1 MAVNLMALYDTYGG
15 DVSYLSN
22 VKGNCP
28 FEYYTDDP
36 EFLRDA
42 KSAAK
47 YVAQRLGTG
56 LSLSTLN
63 ISDLTIYAAFEE
75 AVTTYGNLVYQ
86 YKIRDN
92 YINMEGSETS
102 PFSNIGY
109 THILSDD
116 IGSPVTWSAPRPA
129 NYAEVNFNQSYSAS
143 VVDNEIWVI
152 SASVND
158 FIAPDFSYINSF
170 TLGSGFNDPT
180 YTGPG
185 DLIMDLSQFVY
196 NQFNRVGGATVVT
209 PYYNAATSSWN
220 AVSASITSGS
230 TSFVVT
236 GSNNTITTFNI
247 GSGSLPDTDTNFYI
261 VTGSTAALTAKNIA
275 AKLTAVSSASFGTSM
290 IFTTGSTA
298 TTLNISSSL
307 SYANPTNFRINGTFA
322 QFTGVT
328 SGSTYNI
335 PDGYSHI
342 YFFTTTPNISGT
354 GARFTGSNGTIPTV
368 YIQTTVETFND
379 KILSNNL
386 TTITS
391 VIADGYGAEANVG
404 GNFEVKKGILP
415 LIPGQQNYDLNAWAA
430 TSASLENGDTIE
442 VRRVFC
448 EQPPAIARYFD
459 PYAGTGTGVQSLL
472 ETFGFGQFSPGIN
485 FLLMPMNFDLQ
496 KIQSIELND
505 TIRRA
510 SYSFELQN
518 NQLRIFPRPSI
529 DLNLFFEY
537 VKKSNKNNILRDKRK
552 NVVTDIMNV
561 PYRNP
566 VYMNINTI
574 GRMWIFKYTLALSR
588 EVEAHIRIQY
598 SSTSIQGMG
607 PINGSELI
615 TDARKEK
622 EDLILELKEMLNEVS
637 RKSQLE
643 RKQQEAGFLKDTLA
657 SIPLPIY
664 IK

>member
-1 MAVNLMALYDTYGG
+1 MAINLMELYDVHGG
-15 DVSYLSN
+15 DVGYLSN

-42 KSAAK
+42 KSVAK

-56 LSLSTLN
+56 LQLSTLN
-63 ISDLTIYAAFEE
+63 IGDLTVYAAFEE

-102 PFSNIGY
+102 PFSNTAY

-129 NYAEVNFNQSYSAS
+129 NYAEVKYNQSYSAS
-143 VVDNEIWVI
+143 IVDNEIWVI

-158 FIAPDFSYINSF
+158 FIAPDLDYINSF
-170 TLGSGFNDPT
+170 TLGAGFIDPT
-180 YTGPG
+180 APGP
-185 DLIMDLSQFVY
+185 DVITMDLSQFVY
-196 NQFNRVGGATVVT
+196 NQYNRVGGETLVI
-209 PYYNAATSSWN
+209 PYYNANSTTWDASS
-220 AVSASITSGS
+220 VSIISG
-230 TSFVVT
+230 TTTFFVT
-236 GSNNTITTFNI
+236 GSNNTITTFHI
-247 GSGSLPDTDTNFYI
+247 GDGNTADTTTDFYI
-261 VTGSTAALTAKNIA
+261 VTGSTSSETAQNIA
-275 AKLTAVSSASFGTSM
+275 EKLTAVSSASFGTTLNV
-290 IFTTGSTA
+290 TTGSPA
-298 TTLNISSSL
+298 TTLTVSSSL
-307 SYANPTNFRINGTFA
+307 SYANIANFSINGTSVP
-322 QFTGVT
+322 FTGIT
-328 SGSTYNI
+328 SGSDYQI
-335 PDGYSHI
+335 QPGYSHI
-342 YFFTTTPNISGT
+342 YFFTTTPEISGT
-354 GARFTGSNGTIPTV
+354 ASRFTGSNGTMPTV
-368 YIQTTVETFND
+368 YIQTTADTYNNKV
-379 KILSNNL
+379 LSNNL

-391 VIADGYGAEANVG
+391 RIADGYGAEANVG
-404 GNFEVKKGILP
+404 GSYNIIKGTVP
-415 LIPGQQNYDLNAWAA
+415 LKVGVQNYDLNAWAA
-430 TSASLENGDTIE
+430 ASASLEDGDTIE
-442 VRRVFC
+442 VRRVFY
-448 EQPPAIARYFD
+448 EQPPAIVRYFD

-505 TIRRA
+505 TIRRS
-510 SYSFELQN
+510 SYSFELRN
-518 NQLRIFPRPSI
+518 NQLVIFPRPSI
-529 DLNLFFEY
+529 ELNLFIEY
-537 VKKSNKNNILRDKRK
+537 VKFSEKSNIIKDRRK

-566 VYMNINTI
+566 VYMNINPV
-574 GRMWIFKYTLALSR
+574 GRMWIFKYTLALAR

-598 SSTSIQGMG
+598 SSMSIQGIG

-615 TDARKEK
+615 TDARKER
-622 EDLILELKEMLNEVS
+622 EDLINELKEMLNEVS

-643 RKQQEAGFLKDTLA
+643 RKQQEANFLKDTLA
-657 SIPLPIY
+657 TIPIPIY

>member
-180 YTGPG
+180 YTGTG

-442 VRRVFC
+442 VRRVFY

-505 TIRRA
+505 TIRR
-510 SYSFELQN
+510 SGYSFELQN

-537 VKKSNKNNILRDKRK
+537 VKKSNKNNIVKRC
-552 NVVTDIMNV
+552 
-561 PYRNP
+561 
-566 VYMNINTI
+566 
-574 GRMWIFKYTLALSR
+574 FK
-588 EVEAHIRIQY
+588 I
-598 SSTSIQGMG
+598 
-607 PINGSELI
+607 LI
-615 TDARKEK
+615 
-622 EDLILELKEMLNEVS
+622 
-637 RKSQLE
+637 
-643 RKQQEAGFLKDTLA
+643 
-657 SIPLPIY
+657 
-664 IK
+664 

>member
-180 YTGPG
+180 YTGTG

-442 VRRVFC
+442 VRRVFY

-622 EDLILELKEMLNEVS
+622 EDLIIELKEMLNEVS

>member
-1 MAVNLMALYDTYGG
+1 MSNIAIYNGTSSFVSGSSTPFGFYDSDSTFRTDAVNT
-15 DVSYLSN
+15 SQW
-22 VKGNCP
+22 C
-28 FEYYTDDP
+28 
-36 EFLRDA
+36 
-42 KSAAK
+42 
-47 YVAQRLGTG
+47 AQRLGYPLVEVELQTG
-56 LSLSTLN
+56 SFFT
-63 ISDLTIYAAFEE
+63 AFEE
-75 AVTTYGNLVYQ
+75 AVTTYGNEVYQ
-86 YKIRDN
+86 YKVREN
-92 YINMEGSETS
+92 YLSMEGNSTGSSFNNKVITPNLGRIIALSQTYGTEAGAGGNVTY
-102 PFSNIGY
+102 Y
-109 THILSDD
+109 TGSLTLTEGVQDYNMD
-116 IGSPVTWSAPRPA
+116 IW
-129 NYAEVNFNQSYSAS
+129 AS
-143 VVDNEIWVI
+143 
-152 SASVND
+152 
-158 FIAPDFSYINSF
+158 
-170 TLGSGFNDPT
+170 GSG
-180 YTGPG
+180 
-185 DLIMDLSQFVY
+185 I
-196 NQFNRVGGATVVT
+196 
-209 PYYNAATSSWN
+209 TSS
-220 AVSASITSGS
+220 
-230 TSFVVT
+230 
-236 GSNNTITTFNI
+236 
-247 GSGSLPDTDTNFYI
+247 
-261 VTGSTAALTAKNIA
+261 
-275 AKLTAVSSASFGTSM
+275 
-290 IFTTGSTA
+290 
-298 TTLNISSSL
+298 
-307 SYANPTNFRINGTFA
+307 
-322 QFTGVT
+322 
-328 SGSTYNI
+328 
-335 PDGYSHI
+335 
-342 YFFTTTPNISGT
+342 
-354 GARFTGSNGTIPTV
+354 
-368 YIQTTVETFND
+368 
-379 KILSNNL
+379 
-386 TTITS
+386 
-391 VIADGYGAEANVG
+391 
-404 GNFEVKKGILP
+404 
-415 LIPGQQNYDLNAWAA
+415 
-430 TSASLENGDTIE
+430 IE
-442 VRRVFC
+442 IKRVFF
-448 EQPPAIARYFD
+448 ENPPAIVRYFD

-622 EDLILELKEMLNEVS
+622 EDLIIELKEMLNEVS

>member
-1 MAVNLMALYDTYGG
+1 MAINLMQLYDNYGG

-47 YVAQRLGTG
+47 YIAQRLGTG
-56 LSLSTLN
+56 IGLSTLN
-63 ISDLTIYAAFEE
+63 ISDLTVYAAFEE

-116 IGSPVTWSAPRPA
+116 VGSPVTWSAPRPA
-129 NYAEVNFNQSYSAS
+129 NWAEVNYNQSYSAS
-143 VVDNEIWVI
+143 IVDNEIWVI

-158 FIAPDFSYINSF
+158 FIAPDFNYINSF
-170 TLGSGFNDPT
+170 TLGSGFTDPT

-185 DLIMDLSQFVY
+185 SLVMDLSQFVY
-196 NQFNRVGGATVVT
+196 NQFNRTGGATVIT
-209 PYYNAATSSWN
+209 PYYNAATSSFN
-220 AVSASITSGS
+220 AASVSITSGS

-261 VTGSTAALTAKNIA
+261 VTGSTAALTAANIA
-275 AKLTAVSSASFGTSM
+275 AKLTAVSSASFGTPM
-290 IFTTGSTA
+290 TFVTGSPA

-307 SYANPTNFRINGTFA
+307 SYSNPTNFRINGTGA

-328 SGSTYNI
+328 SGSNYSI
-335 PDGYSHI
+335 PEGYSHI

-368 YIQTTVETFND
+368 YIQTTVDTFND
-379 KILSNNL
+379 KVLSNNL

-404 GNFEVKKGILP
+404 GNYDVKKGVLP
-415 LIPGQQNYDLNAWAA
+415 LIPGEQDYDLNAWAA
-430 TSASLENGDTIE
+430 VSESLESGDTIE
-442 VRRVFC
+442 VRRVYY

-510 SYSFELQN
+510 GYSFELRN

-529 DLNLFFEY
+529 DLNLYFEY

-566 VYMNINTI
+566 VYMNINTV
-574 GRMWIFKYTLALSR
+574 GRMWIFKYTLALAR
-588 EVEAHIRIQY
+588 EVEAHIHIQY
-598 SSTSIQGMG
+598 SSTSIQGIG

>member
-1 MAVNLMALYDTYGG
+1 MAINLMQLYDNYGG

-56 LSLSTLN
+56 IGLSTLN

-92 YINMEGSETS
+92 YINMEGTETS

-116 IGSPVTWSAPRPA
+116 VGSPVTWSAPRPA

-143 VVDNEIWVI
+143 IVDNEIWVI
-152 SASVND
+152 SASIND
-158 FIAPDFSYINSF
+158 FIAPDFNYINSF
-170 TLGSGFNDPT
+170 TLSSGFNDPT

-185 DLIMDLSQFVY
+185 SLVMDLSQFVY
-196 NQFNRVGGATVVT
+196 NQFNRVGGATIVT
-209 PYYNAATSSWN
+209 PFYNAATSSWN
-220 AVSASITSGS
+220 AASVSITSGA

-247 GSGSLPDTDTNFYI
+247 GSGSLPDTDTDFYI
-261 VTGSTAALTAKNIA
+261 ATGSTAALTAANIA
-275 AKLTAVSSASFGTSM
+275 AKLTAVSSASFGTAM
-290 IFTTGSTA
+290 TFTTGSTA

-307 SYANPTNFRINGTFA
+307 SYSNTTNFRINGTSA

-328 SGSTYNI
+328 SGSNYSI
-335 PDGYSHI
+335 PEGFSHI

-368 YIQTTVETFND
+368 YIQTTLETFND
-379 KILSNNL
+379 KVLSNNL

-404 GNFEVKKGILP
+404 GNYEVKKGVLP

-430 TSASLENGDTIE
+430 ASASLEDGDTIE
-442 VRRVFC
+442 VRRVFY

-510 SYSFELQN
+510 SYSFELRN
-518 NQLRIFPRPSI
+518 NQLIIFPRPSI

-537 VKKSNKNNILRDKRK
+537 VKKSNKNSILRDKRK
-552 NVVTDIMNV
+552 NVVTDVMNV

-566 VYMNINTI
+566 VYMNINTV
-574 GRMWIFKYTLALSR
+574 GRMWIFKFTLALAR

-598 SSTSIQGMG
+598 SSTNIQGIG

-622 EDLILELKEMLNEVS
+622 EDLIVELKEMLNEVS

>member
-1 MAVNLMALYDTYGG
+1 MAVNLMQLYDNYGG

-56 LSLSTLN
+56 IGLSTLN

-92 YINMEGSETS
+92 YINMEGTETS
-102 PFSNIGY
+102 PFSNVGY

-116 IGSPVTWSAPRPA
+116 VGSPVTWSAPRPA
-129 NYAEVNFNQSYSAS
+129 NWAEVNFNQSYSAS
-143 VVDNEIWVI
+143 IVDNEIWVI

-158 FIAPDFSYINSF
+158 FIAPDFSYITSF
-170 TLGSGFNDPT
+170 TLGSGFVDPT

-185 DLIMDLSQFVY
+185 SFVMDLSQFVY
-196 NQFNRVGGATVVT
+196 SQFNKVGGATVVT
-209 PYYNAATSSWN
+209 PFYNAATSSWN
-220 AVSASITSGS
+220 AISASITSGS

-261 VTGSTAALTAKNIA
+261 VTGSTAALTAANIA
-275 AKLTAVSSASFGTSM
+275 AKLTAVSSASFGTAM
-290 IFTTGSTA
+290 TFTTGSPA
-298 TTLNISSSL
+298 TTLNIASSL
-307 SYANPTNFRINGTFA
+307 SYSNPTNFRINGTSA

-328 SGSTYNI
+328 SGSNYSI
-335 PDGYSHI
+335 PEGYSHI
-342 YFFTTTPNISGT
+342 YFFTTTPTISGT
-354 GARFTGSNGTIPTV
+354 GTRFTGSNGTIPTV
-368 YIQTTVETFND
+368 YIQTKFDTFND
-379 KILSNNL
+379 KLLSNNL

-404 GNFEVKKGILP
+404 GNYDVKKGSLS

-430 TSASLENGDTIE
+430 ASASLEDGDTIE
-442 VRRVFC
+442 VRRVFY

-510 SYSFELQN
+510 SYSFELRN
-518 NQLRIFPRPSI
+518 NQLIIFPRPSI

-537 VKKSNKNNILRDKRK
+537 VKKSNKNSILRDRRK
-552 NVVTDIMNV
+552 NVVTDVMNV

-566 VYMNINTI
+566 VYMNINTV
-574 GRMWIFKYTLALSR
+574 GRMWIFKYTLALAR

-598 SSTSIQGMG
+598 SSTNIQGIG
-607 PINGSELI
+607 PINGAELI

-622 EDLILELKEMLNEVS
+622 EDLIVELKEMLNEVS

>member
-180 YTGPG
+180 YTGTG

-442 VRRVFC
+442 VRRVFY

-505 TIRRA
+505 TIRR
-510 SYSFELQN
+510 SGYSFELQN

-566 VYMNINTI
+566 VYMNINTV
-574 GRMWIFKYTLALSR
+574 GRMWIFKYTLALAR

-622 EDLILELKEMLNEVS
+622 EDLIIELKEMLNEVS

>member
-1 MAVNLMALYDTYGG
+1 MAINLMQLYDNYGG

-42 KSAAK
+42 KSAAR
-47 YVAQRLGTG
+47 YIAQRLGTG
-56 LSLSTLN
+56 IGLSTLN
-63 ISDLTIYAAFEE
+63 ISDLTVYAAFEE

-92 YINMEGSETS
+92 YINMEGSDTS

-129 NYAEVNFNQSYSAS
+129 NWAEVNYNQSYSAS
-143 VVDNEIWVI
+143 IVDNEIWVI

-180 YTGPG
+180 YTGTG

-196 NQFNRVGGATVVT
+196 NQFNRTGGATVVT
-209 PYYNAATSSWN
+209 PYYNAATSSFN
-220 AVSASITSGS
+220 AASVSITSGS

-261 VTGSTAALTAKNIA
+261 VTGSTAALTAANIA
-275 AKLTAVSSASFGTSM
+275 AKLTAVSSASFGTPM
-290 IFTTGSTA
+290 TFVTGSPA

-307 SYANPTNFRINGTFA
+307 SLSNPTNFRINGTLA

-328 SGSTYNI
+328 SGSNYSI
-335 PDGYSHI
+335 PEGYSHI

-379 KILSNNL
+379 KVLSNNL

-404 GNFEVKKGILP
+404 GNYDVKKGVLP
-415 LIPGQQNYDLNAWAA
+415 LIPGEQDYDLNAWAA
-430 TSASLENGDTIE
+430 VSESLESGDTIE
-442 VRRVFC
+442 IRRVFY

-510 SYSFELQN
+510 GYSFELRN

-529 DLNLFFEY
+529 DLNLYFEY

-566 VYMNINTI
+566 VYMNINTV
-574 GRMWIFKYTLALSR
+574 GRMWIFKYTLALAR

-598 SSTSIQGMG
+598 SATSIQGIG

>member
-1 MAVNLMALYDTYGG
+1 MAINLMQLYDNYGG

-56 LSLSTLN
+56 IGLSTLN

-75 AVTTYGNLVYQ
+75 SVTTYGNLVYQ

-92 YINMEGSETS
+92 YINMEGSDTS

-129 NYAEVNFNQSYSAS
+129 NWAEVNYNQSYSAS
-143 VVDNEIWVI
+143 IVDNEIWVI

-180 YTGPG
+180 YTGTG

-196 NQFNRVGGATVVT
+196 NQFNRTGGATVVT
-209 PYYNAATSSWN
+209 PYYNAATSSFN
-220 AVSASITSGS
+220 AASVSITSGS

-261 VTGSTAALTAKNIA
+261 VTGSTAALTAANIA
-275 AKLTAVSSASFGTSM
+275 AKLTAVSSASFGTPM
-290 IFTTGSTA
+290 TFVTGSPA

-307 SYANPTNFRINGTFA
+307 SYSNPTNFRINGTLA

-328 SGSTYNI
+328 SGSNYSI
-335 PDGYSHI
+335 PEGYSHI

-368 YIQTTVETFND
+368 YIQTTVDTFND
-379 KILSNNL
+379 KVLSNNL

-404 GNFEVKKGILP
+404 GNYDVKKGVLP
-415 LIPGQQNYDLNAWAA
+415 LIPGEQDYDLNAWAA
-430 TSASLENGDTIE
+430 VSESLESGDTIE
-442 VRRVFC
+442 VRRVYY

-510 SYSFELQN
+510 GYSFELRN

-537 VKKSNKNNILRDKRK
+537 VKKSNKNSILRDRRK

-574 GRMWIFKYTLALSR
+574 GRMWIFKYTLALAR

-598 SSTSIQGMG
+598 SSTSIQGIG

>member
-1 MAVNLMALYDTYGG
+1 MAVNLMQLYDTYNG

-36 EFLRDA
+36 EFVRDA

-56 LSLSTLN
+56 IGLSTLN
-63 ISDLTIYAAFEE
+63 ISDLTVYAAFEE

-116 IGSPVTWSAPRPA
+116 VGSPVSWSAPRPA
-129 NYAEVNFNQSYSAS
+129 NWAEVNYNQSYSAS
-143 VVDNEIWVI
+143 IVDNEIWVI
-152 SASVND
+152 SASIND
-158 FIAPDFSYINSF
+158 FIAPDFNYINSF

-180 YTGPG
+180 YTGSG
-185 DLIMDLSQFVY
+185 DYIMDLSQFVY

-209 PYYNAATSSWN
+209 PYYNANSTTFN
-220 AVSASITSGS
+220 AASLSITSG
-230 TSFVVT
+230 TIDFVVT
-236 GSNNTITTFNI
+236 GSNNTITTFHV
-247 GSGSLPDTDTNFYI
+247 GSGGTDTTTDFYI
-261 VTGSTAALTAKNIA
+261 VTGSTSSETAANIA
-275 AKLTAVSSASFGTSM
+275 NKLTAVSSASFGTVM
-290 IFTTGSTA
+290 TFVTGSPA
-298 TTLNISSSL
+298 TTLNISTAK
-307 SYANPTNFRINGTFA
+307 SYSNISNFRINGTGA

-328 SGSTYNI
+328 SGSEYSI
-335 PDGYSHI
+335 PEGYSHI
-342 YFFTTTPNISGT
+342 YYFVTTPEIAGNAS
-354 GARFTGSNGTIPTV
+354 RFTGSNGTIPTV
-368 YIQTTVETFND
+368 YIQTTQETYND
-379 KILSNNL
+379 RILSNNL

-391 VIADGYGAEANVG
+391 VIADGYGAEASVG
-404 GNFEVKKGILP
+404 GNYDIKKGTLK
-415 LIPGQQNYDLNAWAA
+415 LIPGEQDYDLNAWAA
-430 TSASLENGDTIE
+430 VSESLESGDAIE
-442 VRRVFC
+442 VRRVYY

-505 TIRRA
+505 TIRRS

-518 NQLRIFPRPSI
+518 NKLRIFPRPSI
-529 DLNLFFEY
+529 ELNLFFEY
-537 VKKSNKNNILRDKRK
+537 VKKSNKSSILRDKRK

-566 VYMNINTI
+566 VYMNINTV
-574 GRMWIFKYTLALSR
+574 GRMWIFKYTLALAR

-598 SSTSIQGMG
+598 SSTSIQGIG

>member
-180 YTGPG
+180 YTGTG

-415 LIPGQQNYDLNAWAA
+415 LVPGQQNYDLNAWAA

-442 VRRVFC
+442 VRRVFY

-505 TIRRA
+505 TIRR
-510 SYSFELQN
+510 SGYSFELQN

-622 EDLILELKEMLNEVS
+622 EDLIIELKEMLNEVS

>member
-1 MAVNLMALYDTYGG
+1 
-15 DVSYLSN
+15 
-22 VKGNCP
+22 
-28 FEYYTDDP
+28 
-36 EFLRDA
+36 
-42 KSAAK
+42 
-47 YVAQRLGTG
+47 
-56 LSLSTLN
+56 
-63 ISDLTIYAAFEE
+63 
-75 AVTTYGNLVYQ
+75 
-86 YKIRDN
+86 
-92 YINMEGSETS
+92 MEGSETS

-116 IGSPVTWSAPRPA
+116 IGSPVSWSAPRPA
-129 NYAEVNFNQSYSAS
+129 NFAEVNFNQSYSAS
-143 VVDNEIWVI
+143 IVDNEIWVI
-152 SASVND
+152 SASIND
-158 FIAPDFSYINSF
+158 FIAPDFNYINSF
-170 TLGSGFNDPT
+170 TLGSGFVDPT

-185 DLIMDLSQFVY
+185 NLVMDLSQFVY
-196 NQFNRVGGATVVT
+196 NQFNRTGGATVVT
-209 PYYNAATSSWN
+209 PFYNAATSSWD
-220 AVSASITSGS
+220 ATSVSITSGS

-247 GSGSLPDTDTNFYI
+247 GSGSLPDTSTNFYI
-261 VTGSTAALTAKNIA
+261 VTGSTPAATAANIA
-275 AKLTAVSSASFGTSM
+275 AKLTAVSSASFGTNM
-290 IFTTGSTA
+290 VFTTGSTA

-307 SYANPTNFRINGTFA
+307 SYSNITNFRINGTSA

-328 SGSTYNI
+328 SGSNYEI
-335 PDGYSHI
+335 PEGFSHI
-342 YFFTTTPNISGT
+342 YFFTTTPNIAGN
-354 GARFTGSNGTIPTV
+354 GARFTGSNGEIPTV
-368 YIQTTVETFND
+368 YIQTTLETFND
-379 KILSNNL
+379 KVLSNNL

-404 GNFEVKKGILP
+404 GGYDIKKGSLK
-415 LIPGQQNYDLNAWAA
+415 LIPGEQDYDLNAWAA
-430 TSASLENGDTIE
+430 VSESLEPGDTIE
-442 VRRVFC
+442 VRRVYY

-537 VKKSNKNNILRDKRK
+537 VKKSNKNNILRDRRK
-552 NVVTDIMNV
+552 NVVTDVMNV

-566 VYMNINTI
+566 VYMNINTV
-574 GRMWIFKYTLALSR
+574 GRMWIFKYTLALAR

-598 SSTSIQGMG
+598 SSTSIQGIG

>member
-1 MAVNLMALYDTYGG
+1 MAINLMQLYDNYNG

-56 LSLSTLN
+56 IGLSTLN

-129 NYAEVNFNQSYSAS
+129 NWAEVNYNQSYSAS
-143 VVDNEIWVI
+143 IVDNEIWVI
-152 SASVND
+152 SASIND

-170 TLGSGFNDPT
+170 TLGSGFTDPT

-185 DLIMDLSQFVY
+185 SLVMDLSQFVY
-196 NQFNRVGGATVVT
+196 NQFNRTGGATIVT
-209 PYYNAATSSWN
+209 PYYNAATSSFN
-220 AVSASITSGS
+220 AASISITSGS

-236 GSNNTITTFNI
+236 GSNNTITNFYI
-247 GSGSLPDTDTNFYI
+247 GSGSLPDTDTSFYI
-261 VTGSTAALTAKNIA
+261 VTGSTAAETAANIA

-290 IFTTGSTA
+290 TFVTGSPA

-307 SYANPTNFRINGTFA
+307 SYSNPTNFRINGTGA

-328 SGSTYNI
+328 SGSNYSI
-335 PDGYSHI
+335 PEGYSHI

-368 YIQTTVETFND
+368 YIQTTVDTFND
-379 KILSNNL
+379 KVLSNNL

-404 GNFEVKKGILP
+404 GNYDVKKGTLK
-415 LIPGQQNYDLNAWAA
+415 LIPGEQDYDLNEWAA
-430 TSASLENGDTIE
+430 VSESLELGDTIE
-442 VRRVFC
+442 VRRVYH

-510 SYSFELQN
+510 GYSFELQN
-518 NQLRIFPRPSI
+518 NKLRIFPRPSI

-537 VKKSNKNNILRDKRK
+537 VKKSNKNSILRDRRK

-566 VYMNINTI
+566 VYMNINTV
-574 GRMWIFKYTLALSR
+574 GRMWIFKYTLALAR

-598 SSTSIQGMG
+598 SSTSIQGIG

>member
-180 YTGPG
+180 YTGTG

-442 VRRVFC
+442 VRRVFY

-505 TIRRA
+505 TIRR
-510 SYSFELQN
+510 SGYSFELQN

-537 VKKSNKNNILRDKRK
+537 VKKSNKNNIVKRCFK
-552 NVVTDIMNV
+552 ILIWNFKWVT
-561 PYRNP
+561 
-566 VYMNINTI
+566 T
-574 GRMWIFKYTLALSR
+574 
-588 EVEAHIRIQY
+588 
-598 SSTSIQGMG
+598 
-607 PINGSELI
+607 
-615 TDARKEK
+615 
-622 EDLILELKEMLNEVS
+622 
-637 RKSQLE
+637 
-643 RKQQEAGFLKDTLA
+643 
-657 SIPLPIY
+657 
-664 IK
+664 

>member
-180 YTGPG
+180 YTGTG

-261 VTGSTAALTAKNIA
+261 VTGSTAALTAANIA

-290 IFTTGSTA
+290 TFTTGSTA

-328 SGSTYNI
+328 SGSTYSI

-404 GNFEVKKGILP
+404 GNFEVKKGILS

-442 VRRVFC
+442 VRRVFY

-505 TIRRA
+505 TIRR
-510 SYSFELQN
+510 SGYSFELQN

-622 EDLILELKEMLNEVS
+622 EDLIIELKEMLNEVS

>member
-1 MAVNLMALYDTYGG
+1 MAVNLMQLYDNYGG

-56 LSLSTLN
+56 IGLSTLN
-63 ISDLTIYAAFEE
+63 ISDLTVYAAFEE

-92 YINMEGSETS
+92 YISMEGSETS

-116 IGSPVTWSAPRPA
+116 IGSPVSWSAPRPA
-129 NYAEVNFNQSYSAS
+129 NYAEVNYNQSYSAS
-143 VVDNEIWVI
+143 IDGQEIWVI
-152 SASVND
+152 SASIND
-158 FIAPDFSYINSF
+158 FIAPDFNFINSF
-170 TLGSGFNDPT
+170 TLGSGFVDPT
-180 YTGPG
+180 YTGSG
-185 DLIMDLSQFVY
+185 NFVMDLSQFVY
-196 NQFNRVGGATVVT
+196 NQFNRVGGDTIVT
-209 PYYNAATSSWN
+209 PTYNANSSSWD
-220 AVSASITSGS
+220 ASSVSVTTGTAT
-230 TSFVVT
+230 FVVT
-236 GSNNTITTFNI
+236 GSNNTITTFHI
-247 GSGSLPDTDTNFYI
+247 GDGNTADTDTDFYI
-261 VTGSTAALTAKNIA
+261 VTGSTSALTAKNIA
-275 AKLTAVSSASFGTSM
+275 DKLTAVSSASFGTSM
-290 IFTTGSTA
+290 TFTTGSPA
-298 TTLNISSSL
+298 TTLNVTSSL
-307 SYANPTNFRINGTFA
+307 SYANISNFRINGTRA

-328 SGSTYNI
+328 SGSSYNI

-342 YFFTTTPNISGT
+342 YFFVTTPEIAGNGS
-354 GARFTGSNGTIPTV
+354 RFTGSNGTIPTV
-368 YIQTTVETFND
+368 YIQTTQETYND
-379 KILSNNL
+379 RLLSNNL

-404 GNFEVKKGILP
+404 GNYEVKRGILP
-415 LIPGQQNYDLNAWAA
+415 LIPNQQHYDLNAWAA
-430 TSASLENGDTIE
+430 VSESLEPGDKIE
-442 VRRVFC
+442 VRRVFY

-505 TIRRA
+505 TIRR
-510 SYSFELQN
+510 SGYSFELTN
-518 NQLRIFPRPSI
+518 NYLTIFPRPSI
-529 DLNLFFEY
+529 ELNLFFEY
-537 VKKSNKNNILRDKRK
+537 VKKSQKNSILRDKRK

-566 VYMNINTI
+566 IYMNINTV
-574 GRMWIFKYTLALSR
+574 GRLWIFKYTLALAR

-598 SSTSIQGMG
+598 SSTSIQGIG

-622 EDLILELKEMLNEVS
+622 DDLIAELKEMLNEVS

-643 RKQQEAGFLKDTLA
+643 RKQIEAGFLKDTLS

>member
-1 MAVNLMALYDTYGG
+1 MAVNLMALYDTYNG

-63 ISDLTIYAAFEE
+63 ISDLTVYAAFEE

-143 VVDNEIWVI
+143 IVDNEIWVI
-152 SASVND
+152 SASIND

-170 TLGSGFNDPT
+170 TLGSGFVDPT
-180 YTGPG
+180 FAGPG
-185 DLIMDLSQFVY
+185 DYVMDLSQFVY
-196 NQFNRVGGATVVT
+196 NQFNRTGGATIVT
-209 PYYNAATSSWN
+209 PYYNAATSSWD
-220 AVSASITSGS
+220 AASVSITSGS

-236 GSNNTITTFNI
+236 GSNNTITNFYI

-275 AKLTAVSSASFGTSM
+275 AKLTAVSSASFGTAM
-290 IFTTGSTA
+290 TFATGSPA

-307 SYANPTNFRINGTFA
+307 TYSNPTNFRINGTGS

-328 SGSTYNI
+328 SGSNYSI

-342 YFFTTTPNISGT
+342 YFFVTTPEIAGDA
-354 GARFTGSNGTIPTV
+354 ARFSGSNGTIPTV
-368 YIQTTVETFND
+368 YIQTTQETYNN
-379 KILSNNL
+379 KLLSNNL

-404 GNFEVKKGILP
+404 GGYEVKKGVLP
-415 LIPGQQNYDLNAWAA
+415 LIPGQQNYDLNEWAA
-430 TSASLENGDTIE
+430 VSESLAPGDTIE
-442 VRRVFC
+442 VRRVFY

-510 SYSFELQN
+510 GYSFELRN
-518 NQLRIFPRPSI
+518 NQLVIFPRPSI

-537 VKKSNKNNILRDKRK
+537 VKKSNKNSILRDKRR
-552 NVVTDIMNV
+552 NVVTDVMNV

-566 VYMNINTI
+566 IYMNINTV
-574 GRMWIFKYTLALSR
+574 GRLWIFKYTLALSR

-598 SSTSIQGMG
+598 SSTSIQGIG

-622 EDLILELKEMLNEVS
+622 EDLIVELKEMLNEVS

>member
-1 MAVNLMALYDTYGG
+1 MAINLMQLYDNYGG

-47 YVAQRLGTG
+47 YIAQRLGTG
-56 LSLSTLN
+56 IGLSTLN
-63 ISDLTIYAAFEE
+63 ISDLTVYAAFEE

-92 YINMEGSETS
+92 YINMEGSDTS

-116 IGSPVTWSAPRPA
+116 VGSPVTWSAPRPA
-129 NYAEVNFNQSYSAS
+129 NWAEVNYNQSYSAS
-143 VVDNEIWVI
+143 IVDNEIWVI

-158 FIAPDFSYINSF
+158 FIAPDFNYINSF
-170 TLGSGFNDPT
+170 TLGSGFTDPT

-185 DLIMDLSQFVY
+185 SLVMDLSQFVY
-196 NQFNRVGGATVVT
+196 NQFNRTGGATVIT
-209 PYYNAATSSWN
+209 PYYNAATSSFN
-220 AVSASITSGS
+220 AASVSITSGS

-261 VTGSTAALTAKNIA
+261 VTGSTAALTAANIA
-275 AKLTAVSSASFGTSM
+275 AKLTAVSSASFGTPM
-290 IFTTGSTA
+290 TFVTGSPA

-307 SYANPTNFRINGTFA
+307 SYSNPTNFRINGTGA

-328 SGSTYNI
+328 SGSNYNI
-335 PDGYSHI
+335 PEGYSHI

-368 YIQTTVETFND
+368 YIQTTVDTFND
-379 KILSNNL
+379 KVLSNNL

-404 GNFEVKKGILP
+404 GNYDVKKGVLP
-415 LIPGQQNYDLNAWAA
+415 LIPGEQDYDLNAWAA
-430 TSASLENGDTIE
+430 VSESLESGDTIE
-442 VRRVFC
+442 VRRVYY

-510 SYSFELQN
+510 GYSFELRN

-529 DLNLFFEY
+529 DLNLYFEY

-566 VYMNINTI
+566 VYMNINTV
-574 GRMWIFKYTLALSR
+574 GRMWIFKYTLALAR

-598 SSTSIQGMG
+598 SATSIQGIG

>member
-1 MAVNLMALYDTYGG
+1 MAINLMQLYDNYGG

-47 YVAQRLGTG
+47 YIAQRLGTG
-56 LSLSTLN
+56 IGLSTLN
-63 ISDLTIYAAFEE
+63 ISDLTVYAAFEE

-116 IGSPVTWSAPRPA
+116 IGSPVSWSAPRPA
-129 NYAEVNFNQSYSAS
+129 NFAEVNFNQSYSAS
-143 VVDNEIWVI
+143 IVDNEIWVI
-152 SASVND
+152 SASIND
-158 FIAPDFSYINSF
+158 FIAPDFNYINSF
-170 TLGSGFNDPT
+170 TLGSGFVDPT

-185 DLIMDLSQFVY
+185 NLVMDLSQFVY
-196 NQFNRVGGATVVT
+196 NQFNRTGGATVVT
-209 PYYNAATSSWN
+209 PFYNAATSSWN
-220 AVSASITSGS
+220 AASVSITSGA

-247 GSGSLPDTDTNFYI
+247 GSGSLPDTSTNFYI
-261 VTGSTAALTAKNIA
+261 VTGSTPAATAANIA
-275 AKLTAVSSASFGTSM
+275 AKLTAVSSASFGTNM
-290 IFTTGSTA
+290 VFTTGSTP

-307 SYANPTNFRINGTFA
+307 SYSNITNFRINGTSA

-328 SGSTYNI
+328 SGSNYEI
-335 PDGYSHI
+335 PEGFSHI
-342 YFFTTTPNISGT
+342 YFFTTTPNIAGN
-354 GARFTGSNGTIPTV
+354 GARFTGSNGEIPTV
-368 YIQTTVETFND
+368 YIQTTLETFND
-379 KILSNNL
+379 KVLSNNL

-404 GNFEVKKGILP
+404 GSYDIKKGSLK
-415 LIPGQQNYDLNAWAA
+415 LIPGEQDYDLNAWAA
-430 TSASLENGDTIE
+430 VSESLEPGDTIE
-442 VRRVFC
+442 VRRVYY

-537 VKKSNKNNILRDKRK
+537 VKKSNKNNILRDRRK
-552 NVVTDIMNV
+552 NVVTDVMNV

-566 VYMNINTI
+566 VYMNINTV
-574 GRMWIFKYTLALSR
+574 GRMWIFKYTLALAR

-598 SSTSIQGMG
+598 SSTSIQGIG

>member
-1 MAVNLMALYDTYGG
+1 MAINLMQLYDNYGG

-56 LSLSTLN
+56 IGLSTLN

-92 YINMEGSETS
+92 YINMEGTETS

-116 IGSPVTWSAPRPA
+116 VGSPVTWSAPRPA

-143 VVDNEIWVI
+143 IVDNEIWVI
-152 SASVND
+152 SASIND
-158 FIAPDFSYINSF
+158 FIAPDFNYINSF
-170 TLGSGFNDPT
+170 TLSSGFNDPT

-185 DLIMDLSQFVY
+185 SLVMDLSQFVY
-196 NQFNRVGGATVVT
+196 NQFNRVGGATIVT
-209 PYYNAATSSWN
+209 PFYNAATSSWN
-220 AVSASITSGS
+220 AASVSITSGA

-247 GSGSLPDTDTNFYI
+247 GSGSLPDTDTDFYI
-261 VTGSTAALTAKNIA
+261 ATGSTAALTAANIA
-275 AKLTAVSSASFGTSM
+275 AKLTAVSSASFGTAM
-290 IFTTGSTA
+290 TFTTGSPA
-298 TTLNISSSL
+298 TTLNIASSL
-307 SYANPTNFRINGTFA
+307 SYSNPTNFRINGTSA

-328 SGSTYNI
+328 SGSNYSI
-335 PDGYSHI
+335 PEGFSHI

-368 YIQTTVETFND
+368 YIQTTLETFND
-379 KILSNNL
+379 KVLSNNL

-404 GNFEVKKGILP
+404 GNYEVKKGVLP

-430 TSASLENGDTIE
+430 ASASLEDGDTIE
-442 VRRVFC
+442 VRRVFY

-510 SYSFELQN
+510 SYSFELRN
-518 NQLRIFPRPSI
+518 NQLIIFPRPSI

-537 VKKSNKNNILRDKRK
+537 VKKSNKNSILRDKRK
-552 NVVTDIMNV
+552 NVVTDVMNV

-566 VYMNINTI
+566 VYMNINTV
-574 GRMWIFKYTLALSR
+574 GRMWIFKFTLALAR

-598 SSTSIQGMG
+598 SSTNIQGIG

>member
-180 YTGPG
+180 YTGTG

-442 VRRVFC
+442 VRRVFY

-505 TIRRA
+505 TIRR
-510 SYSFELQN
+510 SGYSFELQN
-518 NQLRIFPRPSI
+518 NQLRIFPSPSI

-622 EDLILELKEMLNEVS
+622 EDLIIELKEMLNEVS

>member
-180 YTGPG
+180 YTGTG

-442 VRRVFC
+442 VRRVFY

-505 TIRRA
+505 TIRR
-510 SYSFELQN
+510 SGYSFELQN

-598 SSTSIQGMG
+598 SATSIQGIG

-622 EDLILELKEMLNEVS
+622 EDLIIELKEMLNEVS

>member
-1 MAVNLMALYDTYGG
+1 MQLYDTYNG
-15 DVSYLSN
+15 DVTYLSS

-36 EFLRDA
+36 EFTRDA

-56 LSLSTLN
+56 LGLSTLN
-63 ISDLTIYAAFEE
+63 VSDLTVYAAFEE

-102 PFSNIGY
+102 PFSNIAY

-129 NYAEVNFNQSYSAS
+129 NYAEVNYNQAYSAS
-143 VVDNEIWVI
+143 IADGEIFVI

-158 FIAPDFSYINSF
+158 FIAPDFQHINSF
-170 TLGSGFNDPT
+170 TFTSNFVDPT
-180 YTGPG
+180 FPGPG
-185 DLIMDLSQFVY
+185 VATLDLDQFVY
-196 NQFNRVGGATVVT
+196 NQFNRVGGATIET
-209 PYYNAATSSWN
+209 PYWDSASGSWN
-220 AVSASITSGS
+220 ASSIVSSATDFNVI
-230 TSFVVT
+230 
-236 GSNNTITTFNI
+236 GSNNTTITFHIGDGVDTDTELYVATGSTDNETATNLAAKFTSASLGYFGTTFNV
-247 GSGSLPDTDTNFYI
+247 TTN
-261 VTGSTAALTAKNIA
+261 G
-275 AKLTAVSSASFGTSM
+275 
-290 IFTTGSTA
+290 
-298 TTLNISSSL
+298 TTLNFTSSK
-307 SYANPTNFRINGTFA
+307 SYSNVNNFRVNGGTILN
-322 QFTGVT
+322 TPT
-328 SGSTYNI
+328 SGSEYEI
-335 PDGYSHI
+335 PEGFSHI
-342 YFFTTTPNISGT
+342 YFFVTTPNISGT

-368 YIQTTVETFND
+368 YIQTTVEAFND
-379 KILSNNL
+379 RILSNNL

-391 VIADGYGAEANVG
+391 VIADDYGAEANVG
-404 GNFEVKKGILP
+404 GSYDVKKGLLP
-415 LIPGQQNYDLNAWAA
+415 LVPGKQNYDLNAWAEV
-430 TSASLENGDTIE
+430 SESLAPGDKIE
-442 VRRVFC
+442 VRRVFY

-505 TIRRA
+505 TIRR
-510 SYSFELQN
+510 SGYSFELRN
-518 NQLRIFPRPSI
+518 NQLKVFPKPSI
-529 DLNLFFEY
+529 EINLIFEY
-537 VKKSNKNNILRDKRK
+537 VKKSQKNNILRDQRK
-552 NVVTDIMNV
+552 NVVTDVMNV

-566 VYMNINTI
+566 IYMNINTV
-574 GRMWIFKYTLALSR
+574 GRLWIFKYTLALVR

-598 SSTSIQGMG
+598 SSMNIQGIG
-607 PINGSELI
+607 PVNGSELI

-622 EDLILELKEMLNEVS
+622 DDLINELKEMLNEVS
-637 RKSQLE
+637 RKGQLE
-643 RKQQEAGFLKDTLA
+643 RKQQESNFLKDTLA

>member
-1 MAVNLMALYDTYGG
+1 MAVNLMQLYDNYGG

-56 LSLSTLN
+56 IGLSTLN

-92 YINMEGSETS
+92 YINMEGTETS

-116 IGSPVTWSAPRPA
+116 VGSPVTWSAPRPA

-143 VVDNEIWVI
+143 IVDNEIWVI

-158 FIAPDFSYINSF
+158 FIAPDFNYINSF

-185 DLIMDLSQFVY
+185 SLVMDLSQFVY
-196 NQFNRVGGATVVT
+196 NQFNRVGGATIVT
-209 PYYNAATSSWN
+209 PFYNAATSSWN
-220 AVSASITSGS
+220 AASVSITSGA

-247 GSGSLPDTDTNFYI
+247 GSGSLPDTDTDFYI
-261 VTGSTAALTAKNIA
+261 ATGSTAALTAANIA
-275 AKLTAVSSASFGTSM
+275 AKLTAVSSASFGTAM
-290 IFTTGSTA
+290 TFTTGSPS
-298 TTLNISSSL
+298 TTLNIASSL
-307 SYANPTNFRINGTFA
+307 SYSNPTNFRINGTSA

-328 SGSTYNI
+328 SGSNYSI
-335 PDGYSHI
+335 PEGYSHI

-368 YIQTTVETFND
+368 YIQTTLETFND
-379 KILSNNL
+379 KVLSNNL

-404 GNFEVKKGILP
+404 GNYEVKKGVLP
-415 LIPGQQNYDLNAWAA
+415 LIPGQQNYDLNEWAA
-430 TSASLENGDTIE
+430 VSESLAPGDTIE
-442 VRRVFC
+442 VRRVFY

-510 SYSFELQN
+510 SYSFELRN
-518 NQLRIFPRPSI
+518 NQLIIFPRPSI

-537 VKKSNKNNILRDKRK
+537 VKKSNKNSILRDKRK
-552 NVVTDIMNV
+552 NVVTDVMNV

-566 VYMNINTI
+566 VYMNINTV
-574 GRMWIFKYTLALSR
+574 GRMWIFKYTLALAR

-598 SSTSIQGMG
+598 SSTNIQGIG

-622 EDLILELKEMLNEVS
+622 EDLIVELKEMLNEVS

>member
-1 MAVNLMALYDTYGG
+1 MAINLMQLYDNYGG

-47 YVAQRLGTG
+47 YIAQRLGTG
-56 LSLSTLN
+56 IGLSTLN
-63 ISDLTIYAAFEE
+63 ISDLTVYAAFEE

-92 YINMEGSETS
+92 YINMEGSDTS

-129 NYAEVNFNQSYSAS
+129 NWAEVNYNQSYSAS
-143 VVDNEIWVI
+143 IVDNEIWVI

-180 YTGPG
+180 YTGTG

-196 NQFNRVGGATVVT
+196 NQFNRTGGATIVT
-209 PYYNAATSSWN
+209 PYYNAATSSFN
-220 AVSASITSGS
+220 AASVSITSGS

-261 VTGSTAALTAKNIA
+261 VTGSTAALTAANIA
-275 AKLTAVSSASFGTSM
+275 AKLTAVSSASFGTPM
-290 IFTTGSTA
+290 TFVTGSPA

-307 SYANPTNFRINGTFA
+307 SYSNPTNFRINGTLA

-328 SGSTYNI
+328 SGSNYSI
-335 PDGYSHI
+335 PEGYSHI

-368 YIQTTVETFND
+368 YIQTTVDTFND
-379 KILSNNL
+379 KVLSNNL

-404 GNFEVKKGILP
+404 GNYDVKKGVLP
-415 LIPGQQNYDLNAWAA
+415 LIPGEQDYDLNAWAA
-430 TSASLENGDTIE
+430 VSESLESGDTIE
-442 VRRVFC
+442 IRRVFY

-510 SYSFELQN
+510 GYSFELRN

-529 DLNLFFEY
+529 DLNLYFEY
-537 VKKSNKNNILRDKRK
+537 VKKSNKNSILRDRRK

-566 VYMNINTI
+566 VYMNINTV
-574 GRMWIFKYTLALSR
+574 GRMWIFKYTLALAR

-598 SSTSIQGMG
+598 SSTSIQGIG

-643 RKQQEAGFLKDTLA
+643 RKQQEAGFLKDTLT

>member
-1 MAVNLMALYDTYGG
+1 MAINLMQLYDNYGG

-56 LSLSTLN
+56 IGLSTLN

-92 YINMEGSETS
+92 YINMEGTETS

-116 IGSPVTWSAPRPA
+116 VGSPVTWSAPRPA

-143 VVDNEIWVI
+143 IVDNEIWVI
-152 SASVND
+152 SASIND
-158 FIAPDFSYINSF
+158 FIAPDFNYINSF
-170 TLGSGFNDPT
+170 TLSSGFNDPT

-185 DLIMDLSQFVY
+185 SLVMDLSQFVY
-196 NQFNRVGGATVVT
+196 NQFNRVGGATIVT
-209 PYYNAATSSWN
+209 PFYNAATSSWN
-220 AVSASITSGS
+220 AASVSITSGA

-261 VTGSTAALTAKNIA
+261 VTGSTAALTAANIA
-275 AKLTAVSSASFGTSM
+275 AKLTAVSSASFGTAM
-290 IFTTGSTA
+290 TFTTGSPA
-298 TTLNISSSL
+298 TTLNIASSL
-307 SYANPTNFRINGTFA
+307 SYSNPTNFRINGTSA

-328 SGSTYNI
+328 SGSNYSI
-335 PDGYSHI
+335 PEGFSHI

-368 YIQTTVETFND
+368 YIQTTLETFND
-379 KILSNNL
+379 KVLSNNL

-404 GNFEVKKGILP
+404 GNYEVKKGVLP

-430 TSASLENGDTIE
+430 ASASLEDGDTIE
-442 VRRVFC
+442 VRRVFY

-510 SYSFELQN
+510 SYSFELRN
-518 NQLRIFPRPSI
+518 NQLIIFPRPSI

-537 VKKSNKNNILRDKRK
+537 VKKSNKNSILRDKRK
-552 NVVTDIMNV
+552 NVVTDVMNV

-566 VYMNINTI
+566 VYMNINTV
-574 GRMWIFKYTLALSR
+574 GRMWIFKFTLALAR

-598 SSTSIQGMG
+598 SSTNIQGIG

-622 EDLILELKEMLNEVS
+622 EDLIVELKEMLNEVS

>member
-1 MAVNLMALYDTYGG
+1 MAINLMQLYDNYGG

-56 LSLSTLN
+56 IGLSTLN

-92 YINMEGSETS
+92 YINMEGTETS

-116 IGSPVTWSAPRPA
+116 VGSPVTWSAPRPA

-143 VVDNEIWVI
+143 IVDNEIWVI
-152 SASVND
+152 SASIND
-158 FIAPDFSYINSF
+158 FIAPDFNYINSF
-170 TLGSGFNDPT
+170 TLSSGFNDPT

-185 DLIMDLSQFVY
+185 SLVMDLSQFVY
-196 NQFNRVGGATVVT
+196 NQFNRVGGATIVT
-209 PYYNAATSSWN
+209 PFYNAATSSWN
-220 AVSASITSGS
+220 AASVSITSGA

-247 GSGSLPDTDTNFYI
+247 GSGSLPDTDTDFYI
-261 VTGSTAALTAKNIA
+261 ATGSTAALTAANIA
-275 AKLTAVSSASFGTSM
+275 AKLTAVSSASFGTAM
-290 IFTTGSTA
+290 TFTTGSTA

-307 SYANPTNFRINGTFA
+307 SYSNLTNFRINGTSA

-328 SGSTYNI
+328 SGSNYSI
-335 PDGYSHI
+335 PEGFSHI

-368 YIQTTVETFND
+368 YIQTTLETFND
-379 KILSNNL
+379 KVLSNNL

-404 GNFEVKKGILP
+404 GNYEVKKGILP
-415 LIPGQQNYDLNAWAA
+415 LIPGQQNYDLNEWAA
-430 TSASLENGDTIE
+430 VSESLAPGDTIE
-442 VRRVFC
+442 VRRVFY

-510 SYSFELQN
+510 GYSFELRN
-518 NQLRIFPRPSI
+518 NQLIIFPRPSI

-537 VKKSNKNNILRDKRK
+537 VKKSNKNSILRDKRK
-552 NVVTDIMNV
+552 NVVTDVMNV

-566 VYMNINTI
+566 VYMNINTV
-574 GRMWIFKYTLALSR
+574 GRMWIFKYTLALAR

-598 SSTSIQGMG
+598 SSTNIQGIG

-622 EDLILELKEMLNEVS
+622 EDLIVELKEMLNEVS

>member
-1 MAVNLMALYDTYGG
+1 MAVNLMQLYDTYQG

-56 LSLSTLN
+56 IGLSTLN
-63 ISDLTIYAAFEE
+63 ISDLTVYAAFEE

-116 IGSPVTWSAPRPA
+116 IGSPVSWSAPRPA
-129 NYAEVNFNQSYSAS
+129 NYAEVNYNQSYSAS
-143 VVDNEIWVI
+143 IDGQEIWVI
-152 SASVND
+152 SASIND
-158 FIAPDFSYINSF
+158 FIAPDFNYINSF
-170 TLGSGFNDPT
+170 TLGSGFVDPT
-180 YTGPG
+180 YTGSG
-185 DLIMDLSQFVY
+185 DYVMDLSQFVY
-196 NQFNRVGGATVVT
+196 NQFNRTGGATIVT
-209 PYYNAATSSWN
+209 PYYNPSTASLD
-220 AVSASITSGS
+220 VSAYTSPS
-230 TSFVVT
+230 SFVVT
-236 GSNNTITTFNI
+236 GSNNTITTFHV
-247 GSGSLPDTDTNFYI
+247 GSGGIDTDIDFYI
-261 VTGSTAALTAKNIA
+261 VTGSTTNETAKNIA
-275 AKLTAVSSASFGTSM
+275 DKLTAVSSASFGTS
-290 IFTTGSTA
+290 ITFTTGSTP
-298 TTLNISSSL
+298 TTLNVSSSL
-307 SYANPTNFRINGTFA
+307 SYANITNFAVDNSTL
-322 QFTGVT
+322 FTGVT

-335 PDGYSHI
+335 PEGYSHI
-342 YFFTTTPNISGT
+342 YFFVTTPEIAGNGS
-354 GARFTGSNGTIPTV
+354 RFTGSNGTIPTV
-368 YIQTTVETFND
+368 YIQTTQETLND

-386 TTITS
+386 TTISS

-404 GNFEVKKGILP
+404 GNYDVKKGTLP
-415 LIPGQQNYDLNAWAA
+415 LIPGQQHYDLNAWAA
-430 TSASLENGDTIE
+430 ASESLAAGDTIE
-442 VRRVFC
+442 VRRVFY

-510 SYSFELQN
+510 GYSFELRN
-518 NQLRIFPRPSI
+518 NQLTIFPRPSI
-529 DLNLFFEY
+529 ELNLFFEY
-537 VKKSNKNNILRDKRK
+537 VKKSQKSSIVRDKRK

-566 VYMNINTI
+566 VYMNINTV
-574 GRMWIFKYTLALSR
+574 GRMWIFKYTLALAR

-598 SSTSIQGMG
+598 SSTSIQGIG

-622 EDLILELKEMLNEVS
+622 EDLITELKEMLNEVS

>member
-102 PFSNIGY
+102 PFSNVGY

-116 IGSPVTWSAPRPA
+116 VGSPVTWSAPRPA
-129 NYAEVNFNQSYSAS
+129 NYEEVNFNQSYSAS
-143 VVDNEIWVI
+143 IVDNEIWVI
-152 SASVND
+152 SSSVND
-158 FIAPDFSYINSF
+158 FIAPDFSYINNF
-170 TLGSGFNDPT
+170 TLGSGFVDPT
-180 YTGPG
+180 YAGPG
-185 DLIMDLSQFVY
+185 SSVLDLSQFVY
-196 NQFNRVGGATVVT
+196 SQFNRVGGATVVT

-220 AVSASITSGS
+220 AASASITSGS

-261 VTGSTAALTAKNIA
+261 VTGSTAALTAANIA

-290 IFTTGSTA
+290 TFVTGSPA

-307 SYANPTNFRINGTFA
+307 SYSNPINFRINGTSA

-328 SGSTYNI
+328 SGSTYSI

-342 YFFTTTPNISGT
+342 YFFTTTPIISGT
-354 GARFTGSNGTIPTV
+354 GAMFTASNATIPTV
-368 YIQTTVETFND
+368 YIQTKFDTFND
-379 KILSNNL
+379 RLLSNNL

-404 GNFEVKKGILP
+404 GSYDVKKGVLP

-430 TSASLENGDTIE
+430 VSESLSPGDTIE
-442 VRRVFC
+442 VRRVFY

-510 SYSFELQN
+510 GYSFELKN
-518 NQLRIFPRPSI
+518 NQLVIFPRPSI

-537 VKKSNKNNILRDKRK
+537 VKKSNKNSILKDRRK

-566 VYMNINTI
+566 VYMNINTV
-574 GRMWIFKYTLALSR
+574 GRMWIFKYTLALAR

-598 SSTSIQGMG
+598 SSTQIQGMG

-622 EDLILELKEMLNEVS
+622 EDLIIELKEMLNEVS

>member
-180 YTGPG
+180 YTGTG

-261 VTGSTAALTAKNIA
+261 VTGSTAALTAANIA

-290 IFTTGSTA
+290 TFTTGSTA

-404 GNFEVKKGILP
+404 GNFEVKKGVLP

-442 VRRVFC
+442 VRRVFY

-505 TIRRA
+505 TIRR
-510 SYSFELQN
+510 SGYSFELQN

-622 EDLILELKEMLNEVS
+622 EDLIIELKEMLNEVS

>member
-1 MAVNLMALYDTYGG
+1 MANNLKGLYDQYYG
-15 DVSYLSN
+15 DVAYLSP
-22 VKGNCP
+22 VKGNTP
-28 FEYYTDDP
+28 FGYYDNDT
-36 EFLRDA
+36 EFATDA
-42 KSAAK
+42 KN
-47 YVAQRLGTG
+47 VCRFIAQRLGIG
-56 LSLSTLN
+56 LNKVQTN
-63 ISDLTIYAAFEE
+63 ISDLTVYASFEE

-180 YTGPG
+180 YTGTG

-354 GARFTGSNGTIPTV
+354 LQSPISNAPIVSSNAAAKLPNV
-368 YIQTTVETFND
+368 API
-379 KILSNNL
+379 ILY
-386 TTITS
+386 
-391 VIADGYGAEANVG
+391 V
-404 GNFEVKKGILP
+404 
-415 LIPGQQNYDLNAWAA
+415 
-430 TSASLENGDTIE
+430 AS
-442 VRRVFC
+442 
-448 EQPPAIARYFD
+448 
-459 PYAGTGTGVQSLL
+459 
-472 ETFGFGQFSPGIN
+472 
-485 FLLMPMNFDLQ
+485 
-496 KIQSIELND
+496 K
-505 TIRRA
+505 
-510 SYSFELQN
+510 
-518 NQLRIFPRPSI
+518 
-529 DLNLFFEY
+529 
-537 VKKSNKNNILRDKRK
+537 
-552 NVVTDIMNV
+552 
-561 PYRNP
+561 
-566 VYMNINTI
+566 
-574 GRMWIFKYTLALSR
+574 ALS
-588 EVEAHIRIQY
+588 
-598 SSTSIQGMG
+598 
-607 PINGSELI
+607 
-615 TDARKEK
+615 
-622 EDLILELKEMLNEVS
+622 
-637 RKSQLE
+637 
-643 RKQQEAGFLKDTLA
+643 
-657 SIPLPIY
+657 
-664 IK
+664 

>member
-1 MAVNLMALYDTYGG
+1 MQLYDNYGG

-42 KSAAK
+42 KSAAR
-47 YVAQRLGTG
+47 YIAQRLGTG
-56 LSLSTLN
+56 IGLSTLN
-63 ISDLTIYAAFEE
+63 ISDLTVYAAFEE

-92 YINMEGSETS
+92 YINMEGSDTS

-129 NYAEVNFNQSYSAS
+129 NWAEVNYNQSYSAS
-143 VVDNEIWVI
+143 IVDNEIWVI

-180 YTGPG
+180 YTGTG

-196 NQFNRVGGATVVT
+196 NQFNRTGGATVVT
-209 PYYNAATSSWN
+209 PYYNAATSSFN
-220 AVSASITSGS
+220 AASVSITSGS

-261 VTGSTAALTAKNIA
+261 VTGSTAALTAANIA
-275 AKLTAVSSASFGTSM
+275 AKLTAVSSASFGTPM
-290 IFTTGSTA
+290 TFVTGSPA

-307 SYANPTNFRINGTFA
+307 SLSNPTNFRINGTLA

-328 SGSTYNI
+328 SGSNYSI
-335 PDGYSHI
+335 PEGYSHI

-379 KILSNNL
+379 KVLSNNL

-404 GNFEVKKGILP
+404 GNYDVKKGVLP
-415 LIPGQQNYDLNAWAA
+415 LIPGEQDYDLNAWAA
-430 TSASLENGDTIE
+430 VSESLESGDTIE
-442 VRRVFC
+442 IRRVFY

-510 SYSFELQN
+510 GYSFELRN

-529 DLNLFFEY
+529 DLNLYFEY

-566 VYMNINTI
+566 VYMNINTV
-574 GRMWIFKYTLALSR
+574 GRMWIFKYTLALAR

-598 SSTSIQGMG
+598 SATSIQGIG

>member
-102 PFSNIGY
+102 PFSNVGY

-116 IGSPVTWSAPRPA
+116 VGSPVTWSAPRPA
-129 NYAEVNFNQSYSAS
+129 NYEEVNFNQSYSAS
-143 VVDNEIWVI
+143 IIDNEIWVI
-152 SASVND
+152 SASIND
-158 FIAPDFSYINSF
+158 FIAPDLSYINNF
-170 TLGSGFNDPT
+170 TLGSGFVDPT
-180 YTGPG
+180 YTGTG
-185 DLIMDLSQFVY
+185 ANVMDLSQFVY
-196 NQFNRVGGATVVT
+196 SQFNKVGGATIVT

-220 AVSASITSGS
+220 AASVSITSGS

-236 GSNNTITTFNI
+236 GSNNTITNFYI

-261 VTGSTAALTAKNIA
+261 VTGSTAALTAANIA

-290 IFTTGSTA
+290 VFTTGSTA

-307 SYANPTNFRINGTFA
+307 SYSNPTNFRINGTLA

-328 SGSTYNI
+328 SGSNYSI
-335 PDGYSHI
+335 PEGYSHI
-342 YFFTTTPNISGT
+342 YFFTTTPIISGT
-354 GARFTGSNGTIPTV
+354 GAMFTASNATIPTV
-368 YIQTTVETFND
+368 YIQTKFDTFND
-379 KILSNNL
+379 RLLSNNL

-404 GNFEVKKGILP
+404 GSYDVKKGVLP
-415 LIPGQQNYDLNAWAA
+415 LIPGQQNYDLNEWAA
-430 TSASLENGDTIE
+430 VSESLAPGDTIE
-442 VRRVFC
+442 VRRVFY

-510 SYSFELQN
+510 GYSFELRN
-518 NQLRIFPRPSI
+518 NQLVIFPRPSI
-529 DLNLFFEY
+529 DLNLFCEY
-537 VKKSNKNNILRDKRK
+537 VKKSNKNSILKDRRK

-566 VYMNINTI
+566 VYMNINTV
-574 GRMWIFKYTLALSR
+574 GRMWIFKYTLALAR

-598 SSTSIQGMG
+598 SSTNIQGMG